1 VTSPGAP
8 ESGRRRLNREWFQKL
23 LTFWTLIAVV
33 SAGALAVF
41 ADVGEDVA
49 EQSTAQ
55 LDSALRAWV
64 IGHRSPLLY
73 QIALVI
79 TWIGSPWVMIL
90 LAIGAGAWFYVR
102 GGRKRAGVVIA
113 APAAGSLLSPIVKA
127 LFARSRPAGAVL
139 LNEHTY
145 SFPSGHAATSAA
157 VVVTLCYVLAREG
170 VISWR
175 TAILVG
181 GTVPLVVGLTRL
193 YLDVHWTTDVVGG
206 WAVGLFVAAVSA
218 ALYEYLRKSAPADVA
233 NARSQS
239 PS

>member
-1 VTSPGAP
+1 VTNPSAAG
-8 ESGRRRLNREWFQKL
+8 SGQGRRRREWFQKL

-49 EQSTAQ
+49 KQSTAQ
-55 LDSALRAWV
+55 FDNAVRTWV
-64 IGHRSPLLY
+64 VGHQSPLLY

-79 TWIGSPWVMIL
+79 TWVGSPGVMVL
-90 LAIGAGAWFYVR
+90 VAMGASVWLYMR
-102 GGRKRAGVVIA
+102 GGRRIAGVVVA
-113 APAAGSLLSPIVKA
+113 APAAGSVLSPIVKA
-127 LFARSRPAGAVL
+127 LFGRPRPAGAVI

-157 VVVTLCYVLAREG
+157 VVVTLCYVLARERT
-170 VISWR
+170 ISWR
-175 TAILVG
+175 TAILIG
-181 GTVPLVVGLTRL
+181 GLVPLVVGLTRV

-218 ALYEYLRKSAPADVA
+218 ALYERLRKSAPADVA
-233 NARSQS
+233 EAR
-239 PS
+239 